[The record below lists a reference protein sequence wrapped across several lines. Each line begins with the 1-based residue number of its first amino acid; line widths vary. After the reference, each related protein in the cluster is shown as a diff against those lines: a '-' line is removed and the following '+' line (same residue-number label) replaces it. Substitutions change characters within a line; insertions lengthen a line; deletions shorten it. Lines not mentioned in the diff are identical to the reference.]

1 MLINPSR
8 RMDKRTQPPCGLF
21 PVSLNFL
28 ALCSNDC
35 KGLHFLRQTSSY
47 NQFFFPKYWNNQHS
61 REISQSLGS
70 KKGEKT
76 KALPPADIDPDLP
89 QPQNFNPSCTE
100 KKKKKWVEKREGKGK
115 GKRKIANKQTNV
127 SLLPQWE
134 TFLGL
139 HHLYSQMTI

>member
-8 RMDKRTQPPCGLF
+8 RVDKRTKPPCGLF

-47 NQFFFPKYWNNQHS
+47 NQFFSKYRNNQHS
-61 REISQSLGS
+61 REISQSLGR

-76 KALPPADIDPDLP
+76 KALPLADTDPDLP
-89 QPQNFNPSCTE
+89 QPQNFNPPGIGEE
-100 KKKKKWVEKREGKGK
+100 KKKKKKR
-115 GKRKIANKQTNV
+115 
-127 SLLPQWE
+127 
-134 TFLGL
+134 
-139 HHLYSQMTI
+139 